1 MSHISFSEFKNW
13 IQCPFYHKLVNIDKT
28 KLFKGNV
35 YTAFGTAIHDT
46 CEKMLLT
53 GSSDVT
59 DPSPYFFQRF
69 LNTIEE
75 LMIKGVDLDSKL
87 VEDLEVQG
95 RYLAPLI
102 MPATKEHFGD
112 YEVIGTEI
120 ELYEPMKD
128 IISDEKYRF
137 KGYVDAVI
145 RTSDGK
151 YHLIDWK
158 TCSWG
163 WDSRKRSDKILSYQ
177 LVFYKHFFAA
187 KYNIDPK
194 NIETYFA
201 LLKRTAK
208 KDNVEFFHIA
218 SGDKK
223 TKNALNLLKKSLHN
237 ISNKVHIKN
246 RLSCSRNRCEFYKTE
261 HCQ

>member
-1 MSHISFSEFKNW
+1 MPHISFSEFKNW

-28 KLFKGNV
+28 KLFKGNE

-46 CEKMLLT
+46 CEKMLIS
-53 GSSDVT
+53 GSIDV

-69 LNTIEE
+69 LTSIEE
-75 LMIKGVDLDSKL
+75 LIVKNVDLDSKL
-87 VEDLEVQG
+87 VENLEAQG
-95 RYLAPLI
+95 RSLSPLI
-102 MPATKEHFGD
+102 MPATKEHFGN

-120 ELYEPMKD
+120 ELYETMEE
-128 IISDEKYRF
+128 ITSDENYRF

-145 RTSDGK
+145 KTADGK

-163 WDSRKRSDKILSYQ
+163 WDAKKRSDKILSYQ
-177 LVFYKHFFAA
+177 LVFYKHFFAK
-187 KYNIDPK
+187 KYNVDPE

-208 KDNVEFFHIA
+208 KDNVEFFRVT
-218 SGDKK
+218 SGTKK

-237 ISNKVHIKN
+237 ITKKIHIKN
-246 RLSCSRNRCEFYKTE
+246 RLSCTRCEFYKTE
-261 HCQ
+261 HCP